1 MRVIAA
7 LTVLGFLAA
16 CGVDGAPLRPSG
28 TVSMGIGTGGVKVGG
43 TASVS
48 KGPVTISVES

>member
-43 TASVS
+43 TDSVS
-48 KGPVTISVES
+48 KGPVTLSVGS